1 MTRTSNMH
9 DDPPPILFVP
19 GLFHG
24 AWCYEE
30 HFVPWFRA
38 RGYMAEAVRFRRD
51 GQHRAPGLRTMSIKD
66 FAADVG
72 VTAARMPSAPV
83 LVGHSMGGFTIQKY
97 LEDHD
102 APAVVLLASAPPYG
116 ILSAALREGARHPAR
131 MLAAVATLSVYG
143 LIKTPD
149 RARALFFSDGL
160 AEQLV
165 RKYQAEMTDDSFRVF
180 LELMGFI
187 RPDVKKINSRGV
199 PMLVVRGDEDR
210 SITWAYV
217 ADTARIYGAEIHR
230 FPGQA
235 HDLMLEPDWEKV
247 AERIDSFVRAKT
259 TVAMAV

>member
-1 MTRTSNMH
+1 MQ
-9 DDPPPILFVP
+9 PALPPILFVP

-38 RGYMAEAVRFRRD
+38 RGYTVEAVRFRRD
-51 GQHRAPGLRTMSIKD
+51 GQHHAPGLRTMSIKD
-66 FAADVG
+66 FAADLG
-72 VTAARMPSAPV
+72 AAAARMPSPPV

-102 APAVVLLASAPPYG
+102 AAAVVLLASAPPYG
-116 ILSAALREGARHPAR
+116 ILTAALREGARHPAR

-160 AEQLV
+160 AEELV

-187 RPDVKKINSRGV
+187 RPDVKRIKARAI
-199 PMLVVRGDEDR
+199 PMLALRGDEDR

-217 ADTARIYGAEIHR
+217 ADTARIYGAEIQR

-235 HDLMLEPDWEKV
+235 HNLMLEPEWEKV
-247 AERIDSFVRAKT
+247 AEQIDVFVRAK
-259 TVAMAV
+259 APAKAAA